1 MYENYSRQALPNKD
15 YRGLLGSCLCVF
27 NNNTAFIIE
36 NILRNDTNNI
46 YSWSELIDLTSG
58 ELLKPIK
65 ETISKYSN
73 TEITKLFEKI
83 FVKRNRIIH
92 SFQITHNNEQILA
105 TKDKQNKQFIITK
118 DYLLDFIKENEE
130 LSTKLHNFR
139 GY

>member
-130 LSTKLHNFR
+130 LSIKLHNFR